1 MLFNLNNVGNEI
13 KNVNKKL
20 QDLEVNLV
28 ESQNRIEQIKSLET
42 KVATIEKEK
51 SNLKMEGIKL
61 FEKVNDTEEEY
72 SNKLED
78 IEHKLESVI
87 VALNTLQNSSPIAR
101 TIKTGKRKLTEG
113 NDKKTEDN
121 QEIYKSAPTGETQ
134 NPEVKFTHVTI
145 LKQPHVIDDAALNA
159 IEENSWKEC
168 PLCGKT
174 FKSEVTSKNHD
185 KKLHMTPGPG
195 KDRSYKCN
203 YCSTNN
209 LKRQELYNH
218 ILESHKKCTICDKV
232 CPTQSSFESH
242 MKAIHLKPS
251 SKHTLEREP
260 SLKNYKN
267 KKFD

>member
-1 MLFNLNNVGNEI
+1 
-13 KNVNKKL
+13 
-20 QDLEVNLV
+20 
-28 ESQNRIEQIKSLET
+28 
-42 KVATIEKEK
+42 
-51 SNLKMEGIKL
+51 MEG
-61 FEKVNDTEEEY
+61 
-72 SNKLED
+72 
-78 IEHKLESVI
+78 
-87 VALNTLQNSSPIAR
+87 
-101 TIKTGKRKLTEG
+101 
-113 NDKKTEDN
+113 
-121 QEIYKSAPTGETQ
+121 
-134 NPEVKFTHVTI
+134 
-145 LKQPHVIDDAALNA
+145 
-159 IEENSWKEC
+159 C
-168 PLCGKT
+168 PLCGKI
-174 FKSEVTSKNHD
+174 FKSEVTSQNHD

-267 KKFD
+267 KKVD